1 MNKAS
6 AIFKMDSEVS
16 CSDHEADGVIEKPDP
31 GLGLSDIVF
40 RVMSLQ
46 DNGREERLQWLKQG
60 ITQFQDYVYRE
71 GETNFLS
78 VVERDYDVMIVAGND
93 VQRMKRII
101 TRNRVALHRKLKIC
115 MMNQSLPADRAQLL
129 MAGFDDV
136 IDIGRILWPE
146 FTARVRA
153 MHLRLMI
160 SIGRYDA
167 KQLEIIQLN
176 QICNQRRLTWR
187 EQDLLLSLMQARD
200 MTASAITLRCSISPA
215 HSMVSELHLRVLIS
229 QLRRKL
235 FDHVE
240 ICNVR
245 GAGYQLV
252 IHPRST
258 SDAN

>member
-1 MNKAS
+1 MNKPS
-6 AIFKMDSEVS
+6 AISKMDSEVS
-16 CSDHEADGVIEKPDP
+16 CFDPEAYGVMASSVP

-40 RVMSLQ
+40 RVISLQ
-46 DNGREERLQWLKQG
+46 DNGRDERLEWLKQG
-60 ITQFQDYVYRE
+60 ISQWQDYAYRE

-115 MMNQSLPADRAQLL
+115 VMNQSLPADRAQLL

-136 IDIGRILWPE
+136 IDTGRIAWPE
-146 FTARVRA
+146 FAARMCS
-153 MHLRLMI
+153 MHLRMMI

-167 KQLEIIQLN
+167 KELEIIQLS
-176 QICNQRRLTWR
+176 QICNPRRLTRR
-187 EQDLLLSLMQARD
+187 EQDLLLGLMQARD
-200 MTASAITLRCSISPA
+200 MTASTMALRCSISLA

-240 ICNVR
+240 INNVR

-252 IHPRST
+252 IHPRLAS
-258 SDAN
+258 AAE